1 MADSR
6 LIDDYLDQLLD
17 ALRVD
22 GAQSRRIL
30 TETEDHLREAVL
42 ANVAAGM
49 DEVRATEFAIER
61 FGEPRQIA
69 ARFNA
74 AAAAALPL
82 RSWLFRLY
90 LWMALLAGVGVLAI
104 GIGGELAAGAGLVFG
119 KSVVAGDQPGTT
131 YTPQRCAQFQSF
143 YPEASS
149 CSVAAVDHH
158 FSEKWLIADVAV
170 VAGVVVVAS
179 HLWLRSRYA
188 TTERGRSFPRRAFH
202 VLGAAGAGAGGV
214 ALTGFGGLS
223 IALQPHS
230 GGGFFVAEGLVALAA
245 CAAFLPAGWRDLR
258 AMATEYGA

>member
-6 LIDDYLDQLLD
+6 LIDGYLDELLD
-17 ALRVD
+17 GLRVD

-42 ANVAAGM
+42 ANVASGM
-49 DEVRATEFAIER
+49 DEVHATEIAIER
-61 FGEPRQIA
+61 FGEARQIA

-104 GIGGELAAGAGLVFG
+104 GMGGELAAGAGLVFG
-119 KSVVAGDQPGTT
+119 KSVVAGDQPGNT
-131 YTPQRCAQFQSF
+131 YTPQRCAEFQGF
-143 YPEASS
+143 YPHASS
-149 CSVAAVDHH
+149 CAAAAVDHH
-158 FSEKWLIADVAV
+158 FSEKWLTADAAV
-170 VAGVVVVAS
+170 VAGVVIVAS
-179 HLWLRSRYA
+179 HLLLRRKCA
-188 TTERGRSFPRRAFH
+188 PTERGRSFPRRAFH
-202 VLGAAGAGAGGV
+202 VLGAVGAGAGGV
-214 ALTGFGGLS
+214 VLTGFGGLS
-223 IALQPHS
+223 VLLQPHA
-230 GGGFFVAEGLVALAA
+230 GGGFLVAEGLAALAT

>member
-30 TETEDHLREAVL
+30 IETEDHLREAVRV
-42 ANVAAGM
+42 NVVCGM
-49 DEVRATEFAIER
+49 DEERAAEFAIER
-61 FGEPRQIA
+61 FGQPREIA
-69 ARFNA
+69 WRFNA
-74 AAAAALPL
+74 AAATALPL

-90 LWMALLAGVGVLAI
+90 LWMALLAGVGLLAI
-104 GIGGELAAGAGLVFG
+104 GIGGELAAGAGLAFG

-143 YPEASS
+143 YPQASS
-149 CSVAAVDHH
+149 CAAAAVDHH
-158 FSEKWLIADVAV
+158 FAEKWLTADAAV

-179 HLWLRSRYA
+179 HLWLRRKYA
-188 TTERGRSFPRRAFH
+188 LAERGRSFPRRAFH

-230 GGGFFVAEGLVALAA
+230 GGGFLVAEGLVALAT

-258 AMATEYGA
+258 AMATEYSA